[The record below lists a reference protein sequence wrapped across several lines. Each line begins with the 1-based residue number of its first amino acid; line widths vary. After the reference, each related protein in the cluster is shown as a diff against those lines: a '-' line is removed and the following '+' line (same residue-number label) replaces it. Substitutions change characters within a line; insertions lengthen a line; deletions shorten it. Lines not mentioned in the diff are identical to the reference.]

1 MSLALAG
8 GKHGGYGG
16 HGDRKRYHGGS
27 SGYKS
32 GKEVMVIAVVM
43 VEKDFDF
50 N

>member
-16 HGDRKRYHGGS
+16 HGDRKGYHGGS

-32 GKEVMVIAVVM
+32 GKGSHGYSRGYGG
-43 VEKDFDF
+43 KRF
-50 N
+50 